1 MNNHATKLLT
11 TAYKIVPYHLR
22 SYSNFPSSILVSGR
36 ELSGSEGPND
46 DKPEEGRSAVNIII
60 SN

>member
-1 MNNHATKLLT
+1 
-11 TAYKIVPYHLR
+11 
-22 SYSNFPSSILVSGR
+22 VSGR

-60 SN
+60 SININIFFFTLSITNIPIHSIQNPKP